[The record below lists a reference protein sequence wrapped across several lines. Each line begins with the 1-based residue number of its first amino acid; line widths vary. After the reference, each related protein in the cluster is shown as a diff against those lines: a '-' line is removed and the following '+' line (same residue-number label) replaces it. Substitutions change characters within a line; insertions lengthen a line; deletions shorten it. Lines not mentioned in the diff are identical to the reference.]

1 MFSRAT
7 FVCLPLS
14 SLFCGLQIVQVQV
27 TSIMDSNFTNIDVVN
42 GRGQGIQRLPGN
54 VMFRKLV
61 SAHKRTYAQAPKSH
75 KVKVS
80 QGIVTALRRFGSNFL
95 EFDTKTGLY
104 HDIGDEKAV
113 SKTGQALREGQVK
126 LKQELAAE
134 KGESK
139 SSSFITST
147 SSNISTSLEESYTN
161 HSIQIMQSLRMEEQM
176 VMVEDQSPPQS
187 PRPSKQSS
195 KSASQHEIY
204 EDHDMSK
211 SSNLQPTKSSSDT
224 SQRAIHNDRSTS
236 ESELSVQLLNTT
248 DEEVTDILEEM
259 RFEFDF
265 SEMDAGDIFS
275 STSMTL
281 GANANENVAAV

>member
-1 MFSRAT
+1 
-7 FVCLPLS
+7 
-14 SLFCGLQIVQVQV
+14 
-27 TSIMDSNFTNIDVVN
+27 MDSNFTNIDVVN

-126 LKQELAAE
+126 LKQEIAAE

-147 SSNISTSLEESYTN
+147 SSSISTSLEESYTN

-176 VMVEDQSPPQS
+176 IMVEDQSPPQS
-187 PRPSKQSS
+187 VRPSKQSS
-195 KSASQHEIY
+195 KSASQQEIY
-204 EDHDMSK
+204 QDHDMSK
-211 SSNLQPTKSSSDT
+211 SSTLQPTKSSSDT
-224 SQRAIHNDRSTS
+224 SQRAILNDRNRSTS

-265 SEMDAGDIFS
+265 SEMDAGDVF
-275 STSMTL
+275 TSMNL
-281 GANANENVAAV
+281 DANANEIVADV